1 MLLDII
7 LLREASNISRVFID
21 IFDMFVS
28 LSNQIMYDHVMMQY
42 KDKMCYTNTI
52 LYKINKY
59 VGQIMI
65 TAWNS
70 WQDRVPKP
78 SRRDL

>member
-1 MLLDII
+1 MLLDIV
-7 LLREASNISRVFID
+7 LLREASKISRVFI
-21 IFDMFVS
+21 DMFVS
-28 LSNQIMYDHVMMQY
+28 LSNQIMYHHVMMQY
-42 KDKMCYTNTI
+42 KDKMCCTNTI
-52 LYKINKY
+52 LYKIDKY

-78 SRRDL
+78 SRRDQ